1 MHQSSDVPSAT
12 SPSYPPPPA
21 PPPRV
26 NSASARLNNAR
37 TFSIDD
43 SSPSLAGFGGAG
55 PADEPGVGRRGGGGG
70 GGKRSMGRRRCL
82 SRILS
87 KGVDGGLVSEGW
99 KEVVRSR
106 ESVLHRFQARES
118 EGRDRKV
125 DNPDSHRTSTGIH
138 KLLHYP
144 SALIS
149 ASTHL
154 SQSTNHNRN
163 PPKYSFNPS
172 LPPSSSLTAR

>member
-1 MHQSSDVPSAT
+1 
-12 SPSYPPPPA
+12 
-21 PPPRV
+21 
-26 NSASARLNNAR
+26 
-37 TFSIDD
+37 
-43 SSPSLAGFGGAG
+43 
-55 PADEPGVGRRGGGGG
+55 
-70 GGKRSMGRRRCL
+70 MGRRRCL

-154 SQSTNHNRN
+154 SQSTDHNRN